1 MATTKTQLS
10 FEGERELVTEARAHE
25 LVQTYADAEA
35 QPPAFTH
42 ITLRNKSYTIEAA
55 RVIATFFSR
64 LEARGAFAQLTS
76 VDFADMIAGRPED
89 EALQVLAT
97 LCDALSAIKTLTRI
111 DLSDNALGEKGV
123 RACFGLLQEQ
133 EQLQHM
139 YFCNNGISA
148 AAAGVIAQEV
158 LLFRGQDTPT
168 KLETFH
174 FYNNMSGDG
183 GAIALAKL
191 LPLSPALKDLR
202 FSATRA
208 QREGSLTF
216 AKALASLK
224 KLEKLDLSDNTFK
237 AQGGEAIAAAVK
249 NMPNL
254 VEVNLRD
261 AAIEDD
267 GLVAI
272 AGALREGGAA
282 KALTTL
288 DVSGNDLTA
297 EGMLALGQMLRESA
311 VLRVLQ
317 VEENEIGS
325 KGAKIIAKALKVG
338 SPALEKVVANVNEIG
353 ASGALALVKAV
364 VDKKA
369 FVKLDIDGNQISADG
384 VASIESLLESKNKDT
399 NSDAAA
405 PVVVTTLPS
414 MNPPLFFEI
423 VEDLVYRSNKCD
435 ATSFPF
441 LATLQLNTVVYLSYD
456 DLSRDLAAFFA
467 EKEIN
472 VIHLGM
478 KYRTASSQWKGISE
492 GMAKETIEY
501 ILDQRRHPILVM
513 CKTGVHFA
521 GTMIGCL
528 RRLQNWSLTS
538 TIDKYRNIAGSVKTR
553 FENEQFIELFDVD
566 LVTLPQQLPSWFTV
580 HQQLTEEERIA
591 LTRGEFFPGRTL
603 AIVEEQPKKEPPQLD
618 AKTENEVRPEIEEVP
633 AEATETPVLAYQ
645 KYFFYLQ
652 GPLVSSSVKFSE
664 KKSIIGDDDD
674 D

>member
-1 MATTKTQLS
+1 MT
-10 FEGERELVTEARAHE
+10 
-25 LVQTYADAEA
+25 
-35 QPPAFTH
+35 
-42 ITLRNKSYTIEAA
+42 
-55 RVIATFFSR
+55 
-64 LEARGAFAQLTS
+64 
-76 VDFADMIAGRPED
+76 
-89 EALQVLAT
+89 
-97 LCDALSAIKTLTRI
+97 
-111 DLSDNALGEKGV
+111 
-123 RACFGLLQEQ
+123 
-133 EQLQHM
+133 
-139 YFCNNGISA
+139 
-148 AAAGVIAQEV
+148 
-158 LLFRGQDTPT
+158 
-168 KLETFH
+168 
-174 FYNNMSGDG
+174 
-183 GAIALAKL
+183 
-191 LPLSPALKDLR
+191 
-202 FSATRA
+202 
-208 QREGSLTF
+208 
-216 AKALASLK
+216 
-224 KLEKLDLSDNTFK
+224 
-237 AQGGEAIAAAVK
+237 
-249 NMPNL
+249 
-254 VEVNLRD
+254 
-261 AAIEDD
+261 
-267 GLVAI
+267 
-272 AGALREGGAA
+272 
-282 KALTTL
+282 
-288 DVSGNDLTA
+288 
-297 EGMLALGQMLRESA
+297 
-311 VLRVLQ
+311 
-317 VEENEIGS
+317 
-325 KGAKIIAKALKVG
+325 
-338 SPALEKVVANVNEIG
+338 
-353 ASGALALVKAV
+353 
-364 VDKKA
+364 
-369 FVKLDIDGNQISADG
+369 
-384 VASIESLLESKNKDT
+384 DT

-538 TIDKYRNIAGSVKTR
+538 TIDKGLVLLAENLDCMQYRNIAGSVKTR

-580 HQQLTEEERIA
+580 HQRLTEEERIA

-603 AIVEEQPKKEPPQLD
+603 AKVEEQPKKEPPQLD